1 VIGKNCDYRR
11 ISGYLVDDWWS
22 AKWGAENAGQD
33 IAGQD
38 NDGQTAFV
46 LLVYLGNSLNI
57 QAFLVCPAMSGPAS
71 LSVIVLSCNFS
82 QPVRSCEQQ
91 LSPST
96 VQFTAQI
103 ATYQLIFVYHNRHGR
118 PRRREENRTDFIL
131 FLRSGKSEAERK

>member
-1 VIGKNCDYRR
+1 
-11 ISGYLVDDWWS
+11 
-22 AKWGAENAGQD
+22 
-33 IAGQD
+33 
-38 NDGQTAFV
+38 
-46 LLVYLGNSLNI
+46 
-57 QAFLVCPAMSGPAS
+57 MSGPAS

-103 ATYQLIFVYHNRHGR
+103 ATHQLIFVYHNRHGR